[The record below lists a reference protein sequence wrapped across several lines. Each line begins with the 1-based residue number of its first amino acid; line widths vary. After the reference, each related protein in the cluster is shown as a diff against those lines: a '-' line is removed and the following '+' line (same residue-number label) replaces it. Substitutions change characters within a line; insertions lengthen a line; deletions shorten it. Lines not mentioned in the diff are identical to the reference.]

1 MRYLNLNRWLV
12 AMAAILVAAC
22 GPSPDPAVKSA
33 APAAKATAPAPQSAT
48 PAAKSATEATE
59 TVQLGGA
66 STGAGSMSA
75 DLGDVQPADP
85 SKFHKEP
92 GYSPYAGRRYPDRP
106 YFGDSHVHTAW
117 SADAGGSGATLGPEE
132 ATRFA
137 RGEQVVSTS
146 GQPVKLGTP
155 LDWVVIADHSDGMG
169 VISEIKGGNAEM
181 MADPTIK
188 KWHDMFA
195 AGPAEAMKATMELI
209 NAQATKKLPP
219 LVMDPKFAKTVWLK
233 NTAIAE
239 KYNEPGRFTTLI
251 GYEWTSNA
259 GGGDNLHRNVIY
271 RDGKDKADRVLPY
284 TTFQS
289 ENPEDLW
296 KWMTEWEKTTGGK
309 MLAIPHNGNLSNGR
323 MFEVKTFAGAPLTK
337 AWADERQKWE
347 PLFEAIQMKGQSES
361 HPSLS
366 VTDEFA
372 KNYELWDRGNLVLA
386 PKKPEMIQYEYAR
399 EALKNGMKVEQDTGA
414 NPFKYGMSAATDTHN
429 GLTAAEED
437 NYFAKFPS
445 AEPRADRWDEDAMK
459 FGDRVIKGWELTAAG
474 RTAVWAT
481 GNTRAELWDAMKRRE
496 TYGTSGPHMV
506 VRFFGGYDFSADDI
520 SRSPAVAGYAKGVP
534 MGADLPAAPAG
545 KAPTFLVAALKDPKT
560 GNLDRIQVIKG
571 WVDKAGKTHEKIF
584 DVVWSDTQRRKILNG
599 KLTPVGNTVDVA
611 RATWTNSIGAP
622 ELIGVWKDPEF
633 DPALRAFY
641 YVRVLEIPTPRWTAY
656 DAAYFKVKMAPNVP
670 MTTQERAFTSPIWYT
685 PK

>member
-1 MRYLNLNRWLV
+1 M
-12 AMAAILVAAC
+12 
-22 GPSPDPAVKSA
+22 
-33 APAAKATAPAPQSAT
+33 
-48 PAAKSATEATE
+48 
-59 TVQLGGA
+59 QLGGA
-66 STGAGSMSA
+66 ATGAGSQSV

-92 GYSPYAGRRYPDRP
+92 GYSPYAGRNYPDRP
-106 YFGDSHVHTAW
+106 YFGDQHVHTGW
-117 SADAGGSGATLGPEE
+117 SADAGGSGTTLGPEE

-137 RGEQVVSTS
+137 RGEQVISTS
-146 GQPVKLGTP
+146 GQPVRLGTP
-155 LDWVVIADHSDGMG
+155 LDWVVISDHSDGMG
-169 VISEIKGGNAEM
+169 VIAEIKGGNAEM
-181 MADPTIK
+181 MTDSTIK
-188 KWHDMFA
+188 RWHDMFA
-195 AGPAEAMKATMELI
+195 ASPTEALKATMELI
-209 NAQATKKLPP
+209 NAQSNKKLPP
-219 LVMDPKFAKTVWLK
+219 LVMDPKFAKSVWLK

-271 RDGKDKADRVLPY
+271 RDGKDKADRVLPF

-309 MLAIPHNGNLSNGR
+309 LMAIGHNGNLSNGR
-323 MFEVKTFAGAPLTK
+323 MFELSTFSGAPLTK
-337 AWADERQKWE
+337 AWAEERQKWE

-372 KNYELWDRGNLVLA
+372 KNYELWDRGNLVLV
-386 PKKPEMIQYEYAR
+386 PKKPGMIQNEYLR
-399 EALKNGMKVEQDTGA
+399 EALKNGIKVEQDLGT
-414 NPFKYGMSAATDTHN
+414 NPFKYGMAGGTDTHN
-429 GLTAAEED
+429 GLSASEED
-437 NYFAKFPS
+437 NFFAKFPS
-445 AEPRADRWDEDAMK
+445 AEPRADRWNEDAMK
-459 FGDRVIKGWELTAAG
+459 FGDRTIKGWEMTAAG

-496 TYGTSGPHMV
+496 TYATSGPHMV
-506 VRFFGGYDFSADDI
+506 VRFFGGYDFSAADI
-520 SRSPAVAGYAKGVP
+520 SRSPAVVGYAKGVP
-534 MGADLPAAPAG
+534 MGGQIAAAPPG

-584 DVVWSDTQRRKILNG
+584 DVVWSDAQRRKIVGG

-633 DPALRAFY
+633 DPTLRAFY
-641 YVRVLEIPTPRWTAY
+641 YLRVLEIPTPRWTAY
-656 DAAYFKVKMAPNVP
+656 DAAYFKVKMDPNVP
-670 MTTQERAFTSPIWYT
+670 MVTQERAFTSPIWYS
-685 PK
+685 PI

>member
-1 MRYLNLNRWLV
+1 MNDMNLKRWLV
-12 AMAAILVAAC
+12 PVVGLLIAGC
-22 GPSPDPAVKSA
+22 GPAAESPVRLPTAAAQTPAPAAQPA
-33 APAAKATAPAPQSAT
+33 APAAKSA
-48 PAAKSATEATE
+48 ADEAG
-59 TVQLGGA
+59 TVRLGGA
-66 STGAGSMSA
+66 PTGAGSVSA
-75 DLGDVQPADP
+75 DIGEVRSPDPA
-85 SKFHKEP
+85 KFHKEP
-92 GYSPYAGRRYPDRP
+92 GYSPYAGRRYPERP
-106 YFGDSHVHTAW
+106 YFGDEHVHTAW
-117 SADAGGSGATLGPEE
+117 SGDAGGSGATLGPEE

-137 RGEQVVSTS
+137 RGEQVVATS

-155 LDWVVIADHSDGMG
+155 LDWVAITDHSDGMG

-188 KWHDMFA
+188 RWHDMFA
-195 AGPAEAMKATMELI
+195 ASPAEAMKATMEMI
-209 NAQATKKLPP
+209 SAQSNKKLPP
-219 LVMDPKFAKTVWLK
+219 LVMDPKFAKSVWLK

-239 KYNEPGRFTTLI
+239 KYNEPGRFTTFI

-309 MLAIPHNGNLSNGR
+309 VLAIPHNGNLSNGR
-323 MFEVKTFAGAPLTK
+323 MFALTTFAGAPLSK

-372 KNYELWDRGNLVLA
+372 VNYELWDRGNLVLV
-386 PKKPEMIQYEYAR
+386 PKKPGMIQYEYVR
-399 EALKNGMKVEQDTGA
+399 EALKNGIKVEQNLGA
-414 NPFKYGMSAATDTHN
+414 NPFKYGMAGGTDTHN

-437 NYFAKFPS
+437 NFFSKFPS
-445 AEPRADRWDEDAMK
+445 AEPRADRWDEDAIK

-474 RTAVWAT
+474 YTAVWAT

-506 VRFFGGYDFSADDI
+506 VRFFGGYDFSAADI

-571 WVDKAGKTHEKIF
+571 WVDKTGKTHEKIF
-584 DVVWSDTQRRKILNG
+584 DVVWSDTQRRKIVGG

-611 RATWTNSIGAP
+611 RATWTNTVGAP

-633 DPALRAFY
+633 DPAVRAFY
-641 YVRVLEIPTPRWTAY
+641 YLRVLEIPTPRWTAY
-656 DAAYFKVKMAPNVP
+656 DAAYFKVKMTPNVP
-670 MTTQERAFTSPIWYT
+670 MVTQERAFTSPIWYT